1 MDGGQAL
8 LERDAVL
15 ARIDQRLVEA
25 VAGAGSLLLLEG
37 PILAFTIAP
46 ERTPAAIENAKDW
59 VRAHGRVY
67 GARGLAFIGFA
78 LVVKALIELL

>member
-1 MDGGQAL
+1 M
-8 LERDAVL
+8 
-15 ARIDQRLVEA
+15 LV
-25 VAGAGSLLLLEG
+25 VIGFNLVMLLLLEG